1 MSLDVVCVVLV
12 TYYVSPNGV
21 LLVACPVSPLDVVS
35 VVLVTYYVSPNSV
48 SVLLGI
54 YTGCSLPIT
63 GYYLL
68 LTHWQLLVTTHQLPI
83 TCYLLLNA

>member
-1 MSLDVVCVVLV
+1 MFLDVVCLVLV

-54 YTGCSLPIT
+54 YTGCSLIAYYWLLLITHSLAIT
-63 GYYLL
+63 GYYSPIAYYVLL
-68 LTHWQLLVTTHQLPI
+68 
-83 TCYLLLNA
+83 AA